1 MSSLIY
7 LLIAVVLSVVGTL
20 VLMYRHRKPTSME
33 HGIDEFHREL
43 KALSPERRVERKRRD
58 EDGRPG

>member
-20 VLMYRHRKPTSME
+20 ILMYRHRKPTSME

-43 KALSPERRVERKRRD
+43 RALAPERRAERRNRG